1 MAETASAGGGF
12 MKAIPGIGL
21 GLSILGAGKSLFD
34 GIAQKKKVAEAERKS
49 AAALNEAKT
58 RLEVNRMEGIQ
69 VPIDSYEMAMRER
82 TAQQMQSLEG
92 LREAGPRS
100 LAAGVGK
107 LGLVAGQATEADRK
121 NLEKALI
128 DREKLIADQEAV
140 IDRSLASLSLQE
152 AIGFE
157 KEARDKE
164 MMGAAQISS
173 GIQGLGSAVNQFA
186 KSRDLYNQRQG
197 QLQVAKDFQEQSG
210 LYGDMNARQARR
222 AMIDSGITD
231 QGFANLSGGLV
242 SYQTPSFMGLQATPI
257 VAPQL
262 DFTQTLAPMPTFN
275 Q

>member
-1 MAETASAGGGF
+1 MGAA
-12 MKAIPGIGL
+12 AIIGIGL
-21 GLSILGAGKSLFD
+21 QVLGAGKGLFD
-34 GIAQKKKVAEAERKS
+34 GIAQKKKVEEAERKS

-58 RLEVNRMEGIQ
+58 RLEVNRMEGLQ
-69 VPIDSYEMAMRER
+69 VPLESYEMAMRET
-82 TAQQMQSLEG
+82 TAQTKQGLEG
-92 LREAGPRS
+92 LREAGPRA
-100 LAAGVGK
+100 LASGVGK
-107 LGLVAGQATEADRK
+107 LGLVGAKAIEDNRK
-121 NLEKALI
+121 SAEKALM
-128 DREKLIADQEAV
+128 DRAKLIADQDTV
-140 IDRSLASLSLQE
+140 IDRSLASISLQE

-164 MMGAAQISS
+164 IMGAAQISS

-210 LYGDMNARQARR
+210 LYGDMNAREARR

-231 QGFANLSGGLV
+231 QGFANLASGLV

-275 Q
+275 